1 MIDDEVI
8 AELHKVRDQY
18 GKEFDYDLDR
28 IFADLKK
35 KQAQGGRKVVSFVK
49 QKNKKKKGERDKIAA

>member
-18 GKEFDYDLDR
+18 AKEMDYDLDR

-35 KQAQGGRKVVSFVK
+35 KQSEGGRTVVSFVK
-49 QKNKKKKGERDKIAA
+49 RKDKKQKLEKDKMAA